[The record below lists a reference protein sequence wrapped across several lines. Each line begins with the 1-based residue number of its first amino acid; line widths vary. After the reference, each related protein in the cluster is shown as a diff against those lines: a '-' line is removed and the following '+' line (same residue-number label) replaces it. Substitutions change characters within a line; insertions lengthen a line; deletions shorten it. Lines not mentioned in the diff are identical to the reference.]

1 MSLKKSDIAKNILS
15 KVGKEIFKIPS
26 NFNAHKTL
34 KRVFE
39 IRKKMFESGSNNI
52 PHNSKIETL
61 IDKLVDTD
69 QKFPV
74 VNSETGE
81 LIGEIDR
88 AIVMKSMKSAS

>member
-1 MSLKKSDIAKNILS
+1 M
-15 KVGKEIFKIPS
+15 IPS
-26 NFNAHKTL
+26 CAYAIETASMVPIQIGNTFC
-34 KRVFE
+34 E
-39 IRKKMFESGSNNI
+39 DGSNNI
-52 PHNSKIETL
+52 PHDSKIETL

-74 VNSETGE
+74 VDTKTGK

>member
-1 MSLKKSDIAKNILS
+1 MVTNELDNLAILWNKTKDPYYKNLWYKLI
-15 KVGKEIFKIPS
+15 EEFA
-26 NFNAHKTL
+26 N
-34 KRVFE
+34 
-39 IRKKMFESGSNNI
+39 GSNNI
-52 PHNSKIETL
+52 QHDSKIETL

-74 VNSETGE
+74 VDTKTGK

>member
-1 MSLKKSDIAKNILS
+1 MREECCDD
-15 KVGKEIFKIPS
+15 
-26 NFNAHKTL
+26 T
-34 KRVFE
+34 
-39 IRKKMFESGSNNI
+39 KKMFENGSNNI

-88 AIVMKSMKSAS
+88 AIVMKSMKSAN

>member
-1 MSLKKSDIAKNILS
+1 
-15 KVGKEIFKIPS
+15 
-26 NFNAHKTL
+26 
-34 KRVFE
+34 
-39 IRKKMFESGSNNI
+39 MFESWSNNI
-52 PHNSKIETL
+52 PNNSKIETL

>member
-1 MSLKKSDIAKNILS
+1 MLQWYKKIIWKWIY
-15 KVGKEIFKIPS
+15 
-26 NFNAHKTL
+26 
-34 KRVFE
+34 
-39 IRKKMFESGSNNI
+39 NI
-52 PHNSKIETL
+52 PHDSKIETL

-74 VNSETGE
+74 VDTKTGK

>member
-1 MSLKKSDIAKNILS
+1 MPKYKVLSAS
-15 KVGKEIFKIPS
+15 KVMREECCDD
-26 NFNAHKTL
+26 T
-34 KRVFE
+34 
-39 IRKKMFESGSNNI
+39 KKMFENGSNNI

-81 LIGEIDR
+81 LVGEIDR
-88 AIVMKSMKSAS
+88 AIVMKSMKSTN

>member
-1 MSLKKSDIAKNILS
+1 MKTNSKSRNNVVQNSLNIPTAYGDFASIAYNS
-15 KVGKEIFKIPS
+15 
-26 NFNAHKTL
+26 
-34 KRVFE
+34 
-39 IRKKMFESGSNNI
+39 KKMFESGSNNI

-88 AIVMKSMKSAS
+88 AIVMKSMKSAN